1 MRKRGNSWALE
12 WHSGCSEGWWLNS
25 CIYLAVI
32 PFAFVSWSLLV
43 GRSLAKEKREGQE
56 RKIVNPDYFLLAY
69 KLIDMV
75 DFFTVETQVL
85 FLVLFQKNLL
95 VVSVDP
101 EPVNSF
107 KILFSDW
114 NE

>member
-75 DFFTVETQVL
+75 DFFTVETQSSIPS
-85 FLVLFQKNLL
+85 FISKKSFGG
-95 VVSVDP
+95 
-101 EPVNSF
+101 VNRPRASEF
-107 KILFSDW
+107 I
-114 NE
+114 